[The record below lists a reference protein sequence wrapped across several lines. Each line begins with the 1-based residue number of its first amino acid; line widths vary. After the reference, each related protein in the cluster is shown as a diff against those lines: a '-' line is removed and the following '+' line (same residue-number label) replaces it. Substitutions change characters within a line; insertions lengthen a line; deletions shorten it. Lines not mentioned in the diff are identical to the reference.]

1 MSWFCTEDDQ
11 KSVASLT
18 RYYSTY
24 YSKPA
29 HTGASGGLLYCVALS
44 HTHLGL
50 LLLNFGAIFPTLPR
64 LQSARRHQ
72 PSVEPNEVGLNAK
85 NESNLRKRSGG
96 GHGYVFCKGSRAIGN
111 AVRWARQGWKEIFFE
126 LCSLKARF
134 LFPSISWE
142 LQQQTPSGA
151 MCFVSASML
160 WQIRVFVSHVTREG
174 KMVIVKVQQ
183 DTVANK
189 GINGCMEALQ
199 AEVPTLDF
207 HNQFSSSLFI
217 MRVTIKIVSRYST
230 NALCLTFK

>member
-1 MSWFCTEDDQ
+1 MSRFCSKDDQ
-11 KSVASLT
+11 KSVVSLT
-18 RYYSTY
+18 RYYSTH

-44 HTHLGL
+44 HTHVCS
-50 LLLNFGAIFPTLPR
+50 LLLNSGVIFPTLPR

-111 AVRWARQGWKEIFFE
+111 AVGAARQGWKEIFFE
-126 LCSLKARF
+126 LCSLKAWF

-151 MCFVSASML
+151 TCFVSASML
-160 WQIRVFVSHVTREG
+160 WQITAFVMWRGKKKWSSLKYSKTPMQTRG
-174 KMVIVKVQQ
+174 STAACTVGSAGRSSYTWLSQSVQFIFIYN
-183 DTVANK
+183 A
-189 GINGCMEALQ
+189 C
-199 AEVPTLDF
+199 
-207 HNQFSSSLFI
+207 HNQD
-217 MRVTIKIVSRYST
+217 
-230 NALCLTFK
+230 CL